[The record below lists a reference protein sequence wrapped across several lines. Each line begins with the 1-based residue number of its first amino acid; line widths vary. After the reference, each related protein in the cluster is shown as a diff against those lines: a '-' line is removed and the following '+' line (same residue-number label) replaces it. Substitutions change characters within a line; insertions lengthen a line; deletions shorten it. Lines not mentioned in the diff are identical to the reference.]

1 MIEVYAGAGGLAL
14 LVIAWVIFAARRPG
28 VDAPDGADVSAAIYL
43 DRDRELIAEA
53 RGQGLGE
60 ADAER
65 LRTELAAN
73 LASEL
78 QGDDA
83 SPVPAKPTT
92 MPPLAPVIGS
102 ALAAGVLGLALYA
115 HWGEPDAPFLARV
128 ITLMHDPATPA
139 TKLAAAE
146 ASLARRAT
154 RHPRDGSALFYQGY
168 VRLVMRDYRGAD
180 AIFSALHERMGAVP
194 NVDIAWAQASYM
206 AAGQRVTA
214 ATRAIIDRVL
224 AAHPEHVTMLELLAT
239 DALRRSDF
247 EAAEGYLKRAAA
259 KVAPGADAAA
269 FREALAL
276 AQTRLGDAQAPVRD
290 PAESP
295 AGAPPAI
302 TAHVTLSASFEAA
315 PQTPVFVIVRA
326 PSGAGPPLAVR
337 RLTVADLPTAVTLT
351 DADAMLPGRTLSQQE
366 RLRLLAR
373 VSLTGTPTRSAGDLE
388 SRPVTARPG
397 DDPVRLHVEHV
408 VP

>member
-14 LVIAWVIFAARRPG
+14 VVIAWVIFAARRPG
-28 VDAPDGADVSAAIYL
+28 ADAPDGADVSAAIYL

-60 ADAER
+60 ADAEH

-78 QGDDA
+78 QGGAA
-83 SPVPAKPTT
+83 SPAPAKPTT
-92 MPPLAPVIGS
+92 MPPLVPVLGS
-102 ALAAGVLGLALYA
+102 AVAAGVLGLALYA
-115 HWGEPDAPFLARV
+115 YWGEPDAPFLARV
-128 ITLMHDPATPA
+128 ITLMHDPSTSATE
-139 TKLAAAE
+139 LAAAE

-180 AIFSALHERMGAVP
+180 AIFNTLHERMGAVP
-194 NVDIAWAQASYM
+194 DVDIAWAQASYM

-224 AAHPEHVTMLELLAT
+224 AAHPEHVMMLELLAT

-247 EAAEGYLKRAAA
+247 EAAEGYLRRAAA
-259 KVAPGADAAA
+259 QVAPGADTAA

-276 AQTRLGDAQAPVRD
+276 AQTRLGDAQAPASD
-290 PAESP
+290 PSTLTADT
-295 AGAPPAI
+295 PPAI
-302 TAHVTLSASFEAA
+302 TAQVSIAASFKAD
-315 PQTPVFVIVRA
+315 PQTPVFVIARA
-326 PSGAGPPLAVR
+326 SSGAGPPLAVR
-337 RLTVADLPTAVTLT
+337 RLTVADLPTMVTLT
-351 DADAMLPGRTLSQQE
+351 DADAMLPGRTLSRQE
-366 RLRLLAR
+366 RLQLLAR
-373 VSLTGTPTRSAGDLE
+373 MSLGGTPTRSAGDLE
-388 SRPVTARPG
+388 SHPVTVRPG
-397 DDPVRLHVEHV
+397 DDPVRLNMEHV